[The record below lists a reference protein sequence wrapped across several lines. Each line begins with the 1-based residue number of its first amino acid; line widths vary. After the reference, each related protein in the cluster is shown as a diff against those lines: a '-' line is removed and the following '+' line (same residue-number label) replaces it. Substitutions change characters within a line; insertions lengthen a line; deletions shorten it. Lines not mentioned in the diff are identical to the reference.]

1 MWKYMYIHAY
11 TYWHHIS
18 GTTIFMNIAIVQS
31 NLVLPPAWLRAESH
45 PAKPWLRASWAK
57 NLAHS
62 SDSAAKWVE
71 RLWVALSHSSRFII
85 SIYGNNILFSL
96 PQLCCPKTSANA
108 CLGSLWHPLS
118 SFFFTNNDDDTSN
131 KWDPNNAQL
140 SFVSPGKF
148 FFWFFVFN

>member
-11 TYWHHIS
+11 TYWHRIS

-31 NLVLPPAWLRAESH
+31 NLVLPLAWLRAESH

-57 NLAHS
+57 SLAHS

-85 SIYGNNILFSL
+85 SIYGNNI
-96 PQLCCPKTSANA
+96 CPRFPSSVAQKQVPMLVWGVCDT
-108 CLGSLWHPLS
+108 LWVL
-118 SFFFTNNDDDTSN
+118 FFTNNDDDTSN

>member
-1 MWKYMYIHAY
+1 MYIHAY

-71 RLWVALSHSSRFII
+71 WLWVALSHSSRFII
-85 SIYGNNILFSL
+85 SIYGNNICSCFPSSVAQKQVPMLVWGVCDTLWVHFFLLITMMTHPINGTQTTLNCHLYPQVSFSFDFL
-96 PQLCCPKTSANA
+96 YL
-108 CLGSLWHPLS
+108 
-118 SFFFTNNDDDTSN
+118 TN
-131 KWDPNNAQL
+131 
-140 SFVSPGKF
+140 
-148 FFWFFVFN
+148 